1 MLTAPREKVGMM
13 RALATAFDE
22 GDKEML
28 GDWVQEQSAG
38 FEIDTTLAECL
49 RRSDHADCGA
59 YMDDG
64 NWTFDRAI

>member
-1 MLTAPREKVGMM
+1 
-13 RALATAFDE
+13 
-22 GDKEML
+22 ML

-59 YMDDG
+59 FIETGLLTGLFRKNEFRLFSLFYG
-64 NWTFDRAI
+64 ENYEILEILK